1 VTARIHRWRF
11 RFSEF
16 LVVQVKKKAVRQAIL
31 DSAHDLFSEH
41 GYHATTLQE
50 IAERAGVG
58 VSSLYSYFPS
68 KIHLL
73 YAVVEPWQKDAFER
87 LEKRVLK
94 FKAPRERLR
103 AILLGVWRDMPMEN
117 IGLANSLME
126 ALASADPT
134 QKKPSPLLKWT
145 EDRLMTMLNAALPE
159 DGRVDYEV
167 LPNLFMMAYDGFVIN
182 RRLNDLRDIERLTE
196 ALCDIILGARAA
208 S

>member
-1 VTARIHRWRF
+1 MRRWRF

-145 EDRLMTMLNAALPE
+145 EDRLMTMLNTALPE
-159 DGRVDYEV
+159 NGRVDYEV

-196 ALCDIILGARAA
+196 ALCDIILGPREKR
-208 S
+208 

>member
-1 VTARIHRWRF
+1 
-11 RFSEF
+11 
-16 LVVQVKKKAVRQAIL
+16 VVQVKKKAVRQAIL

-134 QKKPSPLLKWT
+134 QKKPSPLLRWT
-145 EDRLMTMLNAALPE
+145 EDRLMTMLNTALPE
-159 DGRVDYEV
+159 NGRVDYEV

-196 ALCDIILGARAA
+196 ALCDIILGPRAA

>member
-1 VTARIHRWRF
+1 M
-11 RFSEF
+11 
-16 LVVQVKKKAVRQAIL
+16 VQVKKKVVRQAIL

-145 EDRLMTMLNAALPE
+145 EDKLMTMLNTALPE
-159 DGRVDYEV
+159 SGAGRVDYDV

-182 RRLNDLRDIERLTE
+182 RRLNDLRDIERLSE
-196 ALCDIILGARAA
+196 ALCDIILGAREKR
-208 S
+208 